1 MHDYIISSVTGP
13 GSGVAFHFHGP
24 TFAET
29 IYGRKVKVWTINRI
43 W

>member
-1 MHDYIISSVTGP
+1 MHRIAGP

-29 IYGRKVKVWTINRI
+29 IYGRKVKAVAK
-43 W
+43 

>member
-1 MHDYIISSVTGP
+1 MCITGP

-29 IYGRKVKVWTINRI
+29 IYGRKVKAVAVHKLL
-43 W
+43 